1 MVGVD
6 ATATRSCFLML
17 VQLMRSA
24 NVTVV
29 FACMSPAL
37 EALFRAHKVI
47 GEKDVVIPLLDD
59 ALEWCEERVLI
70 RCGNL
75 ECIVYYSHIIILTLH
90 LLLLQCWTN
99 AKQAT
104 GDSTKAG
111 EKSLFLLTRIEAA
124 PAARP
129 QTEQIVAQQQRKFR

>member
-24 NVTVV
+24 SATVV

-75 ECIVYYSHIIILTLH
+75 ECIVYSFTCNNTDNVFSCIAVLD
-90 LLLLQCWTN
+90 
-99 AKQAT
+99 K
-104 GDSTKAG
+104 
-111 EKSLFLLTRIEAA
+111 R
-124 PAARP
+124 
-129 QTEQIVAQQQRKFR
+129 